1 MRRCCS
7 CGQSFKPTGKGY
19 RCLCCR
25 RAYDAK
31 WRAKRKESG
40 DPVKSTK
47 MPRAYHRA
55 YEADYFRD
63 PANRARRAKLAKTYR
78 DDPARRHKHEARWA
92 VQRAIRAAALIALY
106 GDQVTVS
113 EDDLERALQFLVDA
127 SNIVRTLLRERI
139 KSDVLDGRL

>member
-92 VQRAIRAAALIALY
+92 VQRAIRSGRLVREPCHVC
-106 GDQVTVS
+106 GK
-113 EDDLERALQFLVDA
+113 RRVDA
-127 SNIVRTLLRERI
+127 HHDDYSKPLMVRWLCRTHHNEFHA
-139 KSDVLDGRL
+139 KAEGRS